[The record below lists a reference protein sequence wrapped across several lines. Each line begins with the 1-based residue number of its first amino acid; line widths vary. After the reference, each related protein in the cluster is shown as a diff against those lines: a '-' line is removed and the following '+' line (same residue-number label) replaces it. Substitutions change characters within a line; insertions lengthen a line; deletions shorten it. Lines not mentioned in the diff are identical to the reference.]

1 MDAKQLV
8 SGDLCPLPPPHTLPH
23 AAYYLARYTAEG
35 GPTPLTRPLD
45 ETNDE
50 TALSRGLHPQS
61 PDADA
66 LLLLAQTAMTS
77 FPDKITGPIGGRVP
91 KRWLK
96 KKKKKKKEKSPACC
110 WQAHANPE
118 CRRRNYLA
126 KSQEGLR
133 PSPPSCPPSL
143 YMQMNRNGK
152 RRK

>member
-8 SGDLCPLPPPHTLPH
+8 SGDLCPPTPTLPL

-77 FPDKITGPIGGRVP
+77 FLDKITGPIGGRLP
-91 KRWLK
+91 KRCL
-96 KKKKKKKEKSPACC
+96 KKKKKEKSPACC

-133 PSPPSCPPSL
+133 PSPPFLPSFL
-143 YMQMNRNGK
+143 IYANESK
-152 RRK
+152 WKET